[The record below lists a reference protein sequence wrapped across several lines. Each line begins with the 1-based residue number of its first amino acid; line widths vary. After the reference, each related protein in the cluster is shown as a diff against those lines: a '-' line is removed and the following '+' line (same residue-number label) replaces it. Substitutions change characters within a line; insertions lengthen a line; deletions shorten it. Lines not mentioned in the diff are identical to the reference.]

1 MKRIIYVAGSEGTG
15 TRFIASIIGSL
26 DSVDG
31 HNAEKHEQDFDTV
44 WDNLQNNRIDE
55 AVEQFN
61 QISDPDKHVLMRRS
75 YPHGARPVWYN
86 ITNLKKLAEKTG
98 RELQVIVTTRDIN
111 VLTLS
116 LCRVD
121 PNKNIKIASDRIKKA
136 YDVIFT
142 HLERN
147 NIDYF
152 IFSYETLMLLGYTY
166 FKFVMDTIGLD
177 VTLDPGQIKLRDG
190 NRKYLNNEG
199 LPVENT
205 FEKVTVQPEEE
216 FEYV

>member
-15 TRFIASIIGSL
+15 TRFISSIIGSL

-44 WDNLQNNRIDE
+44 WSNLQNDKIDD
-55 AVEQFN
+55 AVNQFL
-61 QISDPDKHVLMRRS
+61 QITDTEKHVLMRRS

-86 ITNLKKLAEKTG
+86 IANLKRLAEKTG
-98 RELQVIVTTRDIN
+98 RELLVIVTTRDVN

-121 PNKNIKIASDRIKKA
+121 RNKNIKIASERIKKA

-142 HLERN
+142 HLEREK
-147 NIDYF
+147 IEHF
-152 IFSYETLMLLGYTY
+152 IFSYEALMLLGFTY
-166 FKFVMDTIGLD
+166 FKLAMESVGLD
-177 VTLDPGQIKLRDG
+177 VTIDPSEVSLRDG

-199 LPVENT
+199 LPIEHEFERVTVRPEET
-205 FEKVTVQPEEE
+205 FE
-216 FEYV
+216 YA